1 MSITEKET
9 GNPSRRKGVERGGK
23 EKTSDRGEEEKRRK
37 RIEKKKKRGNNEQR
51 ACKSYSRIYYMDIYS
66 LF

>member
-1 MSITEKET
+1 MIQVRGKGIE
-9 GNPSRRKGVERGGK
+9 RRGK

-37 RIEKKKKRGNNEQR
+37 RIEKKKRRGNNEQR
-51 ACKSYSRIYYMDIYS
+51 ECKGYSRIYYIDIYS

>member
-9 GNPSRRKGVERGGK
+9 GNPSEKNSRRRGK
-23 EKTSDRGEEEKRRK
+23 EKRSDREEEGQRR
-37 RIEKKKKRGNNEQR
+37 RGIEKKKKRGNNEQR
-51 ACKSYSRIYYMDIYS
+51 ACKGYSRIYYIDIYS